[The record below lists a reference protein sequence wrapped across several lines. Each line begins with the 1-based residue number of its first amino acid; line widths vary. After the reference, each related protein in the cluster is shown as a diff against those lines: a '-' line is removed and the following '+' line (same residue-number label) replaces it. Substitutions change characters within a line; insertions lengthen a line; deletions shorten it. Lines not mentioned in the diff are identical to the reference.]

1 MNILISNDDGWQAPG
16 IVALADA
23 VQSFASIKVVAPDR
37 NRSAASNSLTLMN
50 PVRAMLQR
58 PDWYSVDGTPADCV
72 NVALNGLLDWKP
84 DLVVSGINA
93 GPNLGDDVCYSGTVA
108 AAMEAF
114 FHGIPAIAFSL
125 AGYQGRF
132 DLAAQVSLDIIKKC
146 VDSPT
151 LKSNVISVNIPDLQ
165 TSEGLECV
173 VTRLGHRGRSTGS
186 CVEQDDPRGQ
196 KVYWIGGVGVPEVA
210 GPGTDFHA
218 INNNKVSITPITTDM
233 TAHARLNSLS
243 DWLQGVQS

>member
-37 NRSAASNSLTLMN
+37 NRSAASNSLTLMH
-50 PVRAMLQR
+50 PIRATLQR

-84 DLVVSGINA
+84 DLVVSGIND

-132 DLAAQVSLDIIKKC
+132 DLAAEVSLDIIKKC
-146 VDSPT
+146 IDSPT
-151 LKSNVISVNIPDLQ
+151 LKSNVISVNIPDLLSAQ
-165 TSEGLECV
+165 GLEYA
-173 VTRLGHRGRSTGS
+173 VTRLGHRDRHNGS
-186 CVEQDDPRGQ
+186 CMEQDDPRG
-196 KVYWIGGVGVPEVA
+196 KKIYWIGGVGVPRDA
-210 GPGTDFHA
+210 GPETDFHA
-218 INNNKVSITPITTDM
+218 IESNKVSITPITTDM
-233 TAHARLNSLS
+233 TAHARLNPLNE
-243 DWLQGVQS
+243 WLQEAQA